1 MPRGGR
7 REGAGRK
14 PGSFTKRTK
23 EVAEKLMLSG
33 KTPLEFMLS
42 VMRSPEADQRVRADM
57 AKAAAPYMHPRLN
70 SVEHVGEDGGPVQVI
85 LSGDDAEL

>member
-33 KTPLEFMLS
+33 ETPLEFMLS
-42 VMRSPEADQRVRADM
+42 LMRSPEADQRVRGQSRRALH
-57 AKAAAPYMHPRLN
+57 APAIELCRTRRRGWRP
-70 SVEHVGEDGGPVQVI
+70 G
-85 LSGDDAEL
+85 SGDPVG

>member
-1 MPRGGR
+1 
-7 REGAGRK
+7 
-14 PGSFTKRTK
+14 
-23 EVAEKLMLSG
+23 
-33 KTPLEFMLS
+33 MLS
-42 VMRSPEADQRVRADM
+42 VMRCPEADQRVRADM